1 MLGKRSN
8 VYGTNDHGDQAVAV
22 LMKVAVVVPHWNRR
36 DLLQTLLANLAEQ
49 TRPFDEIIV
58 ADNGSTD
65 DSVAVA
71 ERAGARVVRLERNL
85 GFAVAVNRGIKAAQA
100 DWIAI
105 LNNDVTLAPN
115 WLEQLLAAA
124 EKERAWFAT
133 GKTLTAGVAS
143 RIDGARIDGTFD
155 AISRGAC
162 AYRCGSGKPDGPFW
176 NEPRRIRMAP
186 MTAALFQRRL
196 FAEIGLLDETFES
209 YLEDVDFGIRCAIG
223 DRWGTYVPTAVARH
237 LGSSTWGQ
245 WNKYSVRLI
254 ARNQLLLKAKYFGG
268 LPRWPVVVGQLLWG
282 LVALCH
288 GCAGAYLQGK
298 MAGMRV
304 ARSIPAQRPASEN
317 TEAFAKVVAFVQES
331 ERTILEVQRQTG
343 FDRYW
348 RAYFWLQ
355 GL

>member
-1 MLGKRSN
+1 
-8 VYGTNDHGDQAVAV
+8 
-22 LMKVAVVVPHWNRR
+22 MKVAAVVPHWNRR

-49 TRPFDEIIV
+49 TRAFDEIIV
-58 ADNGSTD
+58 VDNGSED
-65 DSVAVA
+65 DSAAVA

-85 GFAVAVNRGIKAAQA
+85 GFAAAVNRGIEKARNQAIAA

-105 LNNDVTLAPN
+105 LNNDVTLAPD

-124 EKERAWFAT
+124 EKEQAWFAT
-133 GKTLTAGVAS
+133 GKTLMAADRS
-143 RIDGARIDGTFD
+143 RIDGAFD

-176 NEPRRIRMAP
+176 NQPRRIRMAP
-186 MTAALFQRRL
+186 MTAALFRRQL
-196 FAEIGLLDETFES
+196 FEEVGSLDETFES
-209 YLEDVDFGIRCAIG
+209 YLEDVDFGIRCALG
-223 DRWGTYVPTAVARH
+223 DRWGVYVPVAIAYH
-237 LGSSTWGQ
+237 QGSSTWGQ

-254 ARNQLLLKAKYFGG
+254 ARNQILLAAKYFSG
-268 LPRWPVVVGQLLWG
+268 LPRWPAVAGQLLWG

-304 ARSIPAQRPASEN
+304 ARTLPQRPASEN
-317 TEAFAKVVAFVQES
+317 IRAFVRES
-331 ERTILEVQRQTG
+331 EQTILEIQRQTG

-348 RAYFWLQ
+348 RAYFWLL